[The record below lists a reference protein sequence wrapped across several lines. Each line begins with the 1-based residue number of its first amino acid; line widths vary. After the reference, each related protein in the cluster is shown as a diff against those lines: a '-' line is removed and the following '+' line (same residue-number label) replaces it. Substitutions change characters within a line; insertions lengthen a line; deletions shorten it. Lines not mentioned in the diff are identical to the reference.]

1 MSTVI
6 FSVSVMF
13 MPAGEVDEDDL
24 SRLTAKELRQ
34 HFERTIEEATPR
46 KQIKVYNIDLSFHS
60 LFVFTFSTYS
70 GRCAA
75 SDKV

>member
-1 MSTVI
+1 MSTTI
-6 FSVSVMF
+6 FSVSVNF

-46 KQIKVYNIDLSFHS
+46 KQIKVYIDL
-60 LFVFTFSTYS
+60 
-70 GRCAA
+70 
-75 SDKV
+75 